1 MSSIEAT
8 EIDLG
13 EHSLQQDSVEEE
25 SEQLLKTFGTN
36 SIASH
41 SPTPSGT
48 YIKKMKAS

>member
-13 EHSLQQDSVEEE
+13 EHSLQQDSVEE

-36 SIASH
+36 SVVSH
-41 SPTPSGT
+41 SPTPSCS